1 MDFASQEF
9 HQLRNFG
16 KNLKDFC
23 ILISD
28 LERLCQEFDEEDRKK
43 QVKAQKKR
51 EKKKKQKEKLIQDQN
66 SISSRSSEVENSPPP
81 NDLDQKVQAWMDS
94 GLPRMDQGLTR
105 MDPGL
110 NSRKKPSTTNMSLR
124 KKSSQSS
131 SLSEDE
137 NSVSSSNE
145 KNVLIKKGVTSKR

>member
-1 MDFASQEF
+1 MDPKIWPPK
-9 HQLRNFG
+9 FG
-16 KNLKDFC
+16 PQNLAN
-23 ILISD
+23 ILKRVFYILD

-94 GLPRMDQGLTR
+94 GLPRMDQGLS
-105 MDPGL
+105 
-110 NSRKKPSTTNMSLR
+110 SRKKPPTTNMSLR

-145 KNVLIKKGVTSKR
+145 KNVLIKKGVPSKR